1 METKA
6 LKEALEEIQRLM
18 ASEAAL
24 GEQDRE
30 LLARLHAQMGTLL
43 AQAPEDRAEEDRDTL
58 LDLVRDGV
66 DQFEVEHPRLVEVVG
81 RVAEAL
87 SGMGI

>member
-1 METKA
+1 MESKA
-6 LKEALEEIQRLM
+6 LTEALEEIQRLM
-18 ASEAAL
+18 ASDEAL
-24 GEQDRE
+24 GDQDRE
-30 LLARLHAQMGTLL
+30 LLARLHAQMGALL
-43 AQAPEDRAEEDRDTL
+43 AQEPEDRAEEDRDTL

-66 DQFEVEHPRLVEVVG
+66 DQFEVQHPSLVEVVG